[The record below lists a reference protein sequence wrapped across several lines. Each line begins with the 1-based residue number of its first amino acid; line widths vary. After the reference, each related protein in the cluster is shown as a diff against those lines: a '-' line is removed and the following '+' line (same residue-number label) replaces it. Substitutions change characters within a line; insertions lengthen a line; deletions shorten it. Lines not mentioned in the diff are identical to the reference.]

1 MATGSPSAM
10 RTRNSPPSHSPSE
23 TSRSSGTTTGA
34 SPVRCASGA
43 AVRWVRRSVVTNR
56 PARPS
61 PASRSADRVRLRL
74 ALRCERRV
82 AVAVDERERL
92 ALDRRR
98 GRTVADED
106 HLGRARREL
115 EGALVV
121 AVRHG
126 GGVSQETAQ
135 R

>member
-1 MATGSPSAM
+1 M
-10 RTRNSPPSHSPSE
+10 RMRNSPPSHSPSE
-23 TSRSSGTTTGA
+23 TSRSSGDDRGRQPGPLRQRRGGPVGA
-34 SPVRCASGA
+34 PQ
-43 AVRWVRRSVVTNR
+43 RRHEQ
-56 PARPS
+56 ARETLAGEPLG
-61 PASRSADRVRLRL
+61 DRVRLRL
-74 ALRCERRV
+74 ALGCERRV

-98 GRTVADED
+98 GRAVAHED
-106 HLGRARREL
+106 HLGRAGRER